1 MFNFISSRKNA
12 GKVLSSF
19 VVLACAAFVLCVA
32 SCKEPDGAS
41 AENTV
46 YGTWKS
52 SYSEYFVISSDS
64 KTITNYYGSISDSTE
79 CYAGSDVFISATDD
93 TSGYIYLKYTR
104 AGYDTNSDGYVDT
117 YTTDGTLATDV
128 GKWYAVAYKNL
139 TSASCSFCGAYL
151 ATGVTSTDSLDE
163 AKSTFTIDNGYFSYY
178 SECTKQ

>member
-32 SCKEPDGAS
+32 SCKEPDDTS

-46 YGTWKS
+46 IGTWLCES
-52 SYSEYFVISSDS
+52 SSQTEKYIVTAAKFEDWGKASTATVFSES
-64 KTITNYYGSISDSTE
+64 
-79 CYAGSDVFISATDD
+79 YAGSDLDIEKADE
-93 TSGYIYLKYTR
+93 TSGIIYMKYTR
-104 AGYDTNSDGYVDT
+104 SMNSDWSYSES
-117 YTTDGTLATDV
+117 APDV

-139 TSASCSFCGAYL
+139 TSTSVAFSGAYS
-151 ATGVTSTDSLDE
+151 ATGVTSTETLAA
-163 AKSTFTIDNGYFSYY
+163 AKTEFTAANGYFPDTGY